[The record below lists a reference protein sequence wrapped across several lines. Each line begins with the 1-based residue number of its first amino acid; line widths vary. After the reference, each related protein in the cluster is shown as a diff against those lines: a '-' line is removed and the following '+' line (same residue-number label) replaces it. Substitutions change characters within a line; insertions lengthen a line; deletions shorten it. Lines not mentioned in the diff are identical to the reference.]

1 MSLTQEQKVDF
12 FNKQHQLWE
21 TVRQVS
27 RDQIGPVNN
36 PEAPGVSMPEFQ
48 DHILEVVNDLSASPF
63 VDYQFD
69 GTKTS
74 TIIADTFYNF
84 LRRGDLTQA
93 ALDLQA
99 IIPELVE
106 RLGRQGL
113 SFSLD
118 EVNARTQIAVEG
130 LDGWLREQSIE
141 PQASTPLMQSTPFPA
156 VDARYPFVVYRRDQ
170 DGFALTEHQA
180 YWSGRGLSALLIQD
194 DGLMRDESQWDGE
207 RLQVTLRQP
216 YLLLCNGV
224 LRGGEW
230 GESIAARIRREG
242 TADAVVIILADGIA
256 EDTPRFEDVFTSVIL
271 PAPNDQELAD
281 GAYIPRRPIMER
293 MGELFGARV
302 VNLWVEP
309 STQKKPE
316 WGQLGDALGRCEAAQ
331 VDRHRSVLV
340 ASPERGGIPD
350 GNRRDEWFP
359 LRLHTLT
366 LPLQTSETLA
376 KAEMLLRKRVEMA
389 DGVVAGGCAA
399 LYWLAGRLEADT
411 HITNW
416 VREALRAPMLQI
428 LKNAGM
434 PPESEQAQR
443 IGEWVSSAEFP
454 TQTFFIDER
463 RAWVDGDHS
472 FEVIDNDYP
481 VLLGDARDLGIIS
494 PLPQITRISQESLRA
509 GFELAFLYSGM

>member
-1 MSLTQEQKVDF
+1 MSLTQEQKADF

-27 RDQIGPVNN
+27 RDQIGPVSN
-36 PEAPGVSMPEFQ
+36 PEAPGVPAPEFG

-69 GTKTS
+69 GTKTG
-74 TIIADTFYNF
+74 TIIADTFYNR
-84 LRRGDLTQA
+84 LRGGDLAQA

-99 IIPELVE
+99 IIPEMVE
-106 RLGRQGL
+106 RLGMPGV

-118 EVNARTQIAVEG
+118 EVNARARIPVEG
-130 LDGWLREQSIE
+130 LDGWLREQRIE

-170 DGFALTEHQA
+170 EGFALTEHAA
-180 YWSGRGLSALLIQD
+180 YWSGRGLSGLLVQD
-194 DGLMRDESQWDGE
+194 DGLMQDESQWDGE
-207 RLQVTLRQP
+207 RLQATLRQP

-224 LRGGEW
+224 LRGEEW
-230 GESIAARIRREG
+230 GESIAVRIGREG
-242 TADAVVIILADGIA
+242 TADPVVMILADGIA
-256 EDTPRFEDVFTSVIL
+256 EGTPRFEDAFTSIIL
-271 PAPNDQELAD
+271 PAPNDQVLDE

-293 MGELFGARV
+293 MAELFGGRV

-309 STQKKPE
+309 ATQKKPE
-316 WGQLGDALGRCEAAQ
+316 WRELGAALGRCEAAQ
-331 VDRHRSVLV
+331 VDRHRSVL
-340 ASPERGGIPD
+340 AAAPERGWIPD
-350 GNRRDEWFP
+350 GNNGDEWFP
-359 LRLHTLT
+359 LMIHGLT
-366 LPLQTSETLA
+366 LPLQTNETLA

-399 LYWLAGRLEADT
+399 LYWLADRLEADT
-411 HITNW
+411 RITAW
-416 VREALRAPMLQI
+416 AREALRAPMLQI
-428 LKNAGM
+428 LENAGM
-434 PPESEQAQR
+434 PPESEQARR
-443 IGEWVSSAEFP
+443 IGEWVSSAELP
-454 TQTFFIDER
+454 TQTFFIDEQ

-494 PLPQITRISQESLRA
+494 PLPQIIRISQEALRA